1 MRQPN
6 AAGLSLRAAR
16 GIPFTNGRAVS
27 QFDGGGAF
35 VWSIRQHWGHRQTFF
50 MSVPTPSPK
59 PDRCRSYTICTSQI
73 GHFGVAAL
81 AFLGK

>member
-1 MRQPN
+1 MPSPRV
-6 AAGLSLRAAR
+6 
-16 GIPFTNGRAVS
+16 VS

-35 VWSIRQHWGHRQTFF
+35 VWSIRQHWGHLHTFF

-59 PDRCRSYTICTSQI
+59 PERCCRSYTIATSQT
-73 GHFGVAAL
+73 GHFGVAEL